1 MTPNDVFSVFC
12 VVATITILAVVALQP
27 SPDEHMIR
35 SWVKAEMERMHT
47 NQQPPTGA
55 ELNEAVDISAY
66 IKPTAMPDVY
76 FNPET
81 NSIEGKP

>member
-1 MTPNDVFSVFC
+1 MTPNDVFAVFC

-27 SPDEHMIR
+27 SLDERMIR
-35 SWVKAEMERMHT
+35 AWVKAEMERMHT

-66 IKPTAMPDVY
+66 IKPTSMPDVY
-76 FNPET
+76 YNPEA
-81 NSIEGKP
+81 NSIEDKP